1 MTEKKFF
8 KYDDRRIAYVD
19 EGKGDPII
27 FFHGNPTS
35 SFLYRNII
43 KNLKNQYRCIAADM
57 LGMGDSDKLENS
69 GHMSYTF
76 ELHYKYLS
84 EFIRSLELTQP
95 VTLVGQDW
103 GGPLAIK
110 WARENND
117 NVRGI
122 CYFETVIAP
131 IKSDEMVEPT
141 RGLFLMIRSEKG
153 DKKVL
158 EEKLGHKI
166 KHNAYPYGNKS
177 EAGLREFMLAQ
188 KIGYE
193 TGLTTNCYIAKSS
206 NKYSLPRLAVIEDM
220 PYEFLNLRIKGLN
233 NFFLSI

>member
-19 EGKGDPII
+19 EGEGDPII

-158 EEKLGHKI
+158 EE
-166 KHNAYPYGNKS
+166 N
-177 EAGLREFMLAQ
+177 
-188 KIGYE
+188 
-193 TGLTTNCYIAKSS
+193 
-206 NKYSLPRLAVIEDM
+206 
-220 PYEFLNLRIKGLN
+220 FL
-233 NFFLSI
+233 